1 MRFER
6 ALLASTMGLIV
17 LSGSLSLSVI
27 TLTLGADLRARE
39 SEALGTDHR
48 ILARFLAQRRD
59 LLESEARMLADEPRL
74 RAVAATQDVTR
85 ETVDDV
91 LADVA
96 RASGATRLMLADA
109 AGELL
114 GVVQERDDAP
124 IPHGLIEQALL
135 RGAGHETTHDHEPVE
150 LHAQRIS
157 YGQRVVGVVVVG
169 RRFLAEAVAE
179 AHHQTGAVF
188 VVEHEG
194 ELVAWAPREGPRAP
208 PESTLREL
216 AGLPTPGAARVSA
229 GATLGGDAETY
240 LRETRTLH
248 ADVDVVAARSW
259 TEARAPLVRLVVVLV
274 VVSLLVAAGC
284 ALVVG
289 RVARRL
295 GEPLAELVG
304 FARRIASADAGA
316 RTSPRGLE
324 EVAALG
330 VEMNR
335 MAEQLESGREV
346 MLRTQRLE
354 QEMSIAA
361 SIQTSLLPPTPRL
374 EGLELAAQMLPASE
388 VGGDYYDIRATPE
401 GGWIGVGD
409 VTGHGLPAGLIML
422 MTQTATAALTAGGV
436 TDPREVVVRLN
447 ALLHENIRQRLGR
460 DDHVTYS
467 LFHYDKQGRLA
478 FAGAHEPVLVYRR
491 SQGRAEHIDTPGAWL
506 GAIPR
511 LERATRTTPIA
522 LEPGDILLLHTDGVT
537 EAVGAGRERF
547 GTERLAAALETL
559 AEASAADICRG
570 ILAQVAAWGPV
581 QDDDR
586 TLIVARYLGPP
597 QVPPTPSDE

>member
-1 MRFER
+1 VRFER

-17 LSGSLSLSVI
+17 LSGGLSLSVI

-48 ILARFLAQRRD
+48 ILARFIKQRRD
-59 LLESEARMLADEPRL
+59 LLEGEARMLADEPRL
-74 RAVAATQDVTR
+74 RAVAATEDVTR

-91 LADVA
+91 LVDVA
-96 RASGATRLMLADA
+96 RTSGTTRLILADS
-109 AGELL
+109 AGDLL
-114 GVVQERDDAP
+114 GVVQERSDAP
-124 IPHGLIEQALL
+124 VPHALIEQALL
-135 RGAGHETTHDHEPVE
+135 SGSAHEVTHDREPVE
-150 LHAQRIS
+150 LQAQRIA

-194 ELVAWAPREGPRAP
+194 QLVAWAPREGPRAP
-208 PESTLREL
+208 PEATLREL
-216 AGLPTPGAARVSA
+216 VGLSRPSAERVSA
-229 GATLGGDAETY
+229 GPTLGGDAETY
-240 LRETRTLH
+240 LREAHALH
-248 ADVDVVAARSW
+248 GDVHVVAARSW
-259 TEARAPLVRLVVVLV
+259 DEARAPLVRLVVLLV
-274 VVSLLVAAGC
+274 VVSLFVAMGC
-284 ALVVG
+284 ALVVR
-289 RVARRL
+289 RVAHRL
-295 GEPLAELVG
+295 GEPLGELVG

-316 RTSPRGLE
+316 RTLPRGLD

-335 MAEQLESGREV
+335 MAEQLETGREV
-346 MLRTQRLE
+346 MLHTQRLE

-361 SIQTSLLPPTPRL
+361 SIQTSLLPPQPRL

-388 VGGDYYDIRATPE
+388 VGGDYFDIRATPE

-467 LFHYDKQGRLA
+467 LFHYDKRGQLA

-491 SQGRAEHIDTPGAWL
+491 AQGRCEHIDTPGAWL

-511 LERATRTTPIA
+511 LERATRTTPLS

-537 EAVGAGRERF
+537 ETLGAGKERF
-547 GTERLAAALETL
+547 GTERLAQALEGL
-559 AEASAADICRG
+559 AEASAPEICRG

-586 TLIVARYLGPP
+586 TLIVARYLGAP
-597 QVPPTPSDE
+597 QVPGGPSDR

>member
-1 MRFER
+1 VRFER

-17 LSGSLSLSVI
+17 LSGSLSLSAI

-48 ILARFLAQRRD
+48 ILARFLRQRRD
-59 LLESEARMLADEPRL
+59 LLEAEARMLADEPRL

-96 RASGATRLMLADA
+96 RASGAARLMIADS

-114 GVVQERDDAP
+114 GVMQERDDAP
-124 IPHGLIEQALL
+124 VPHALIEQALL
-135 RGAGHETTHDHEPVE
+135 NGTAHQTTHDREPVE
-150 LHAQRIS
+150 LQAQRIS

-194 ELVAWAPREGPRAP
+194 ALVAWAPREGPRAP
-208 PESTLREL
+208 PEATLREL
-216 AGLPTPGAARVSA
+216 AGLERPSAARVSA
-229 GATLGGDAETY
+229 GPTLGGGVESY
-240 LRETRTLH
+240 LRETRALH
-248 ADVDVVAARSW
+248 ADVNVVAARSW
-259 TEARAPLVRLVVVLV
+259 TEARAPLVRLVVLLV
-274 VVSLLVAAGC
+274 VLSLCVAAGC
-284 ALVVG
+284 ALIVR

-304 FARRIASADAGA
+304 FAQRLATADAGA
-316 RTSPRGLE
+316 RTTPRGLD

-335 MAEQLESGREV
+335 MAAQLETGREV

-374 EGLELAAQMLPASE
+374 EGLELAAQMVPASE
-388 VGGDYYDIRATPE
+388 VGGDYFDVRATSE

-467 LFHYDKQGRLA
+467 LFHYDKSGQLA

-491 SQGRAEHIDTPGAWL
+491 AQGRCEHIDTPGAWL

-511 LERATRTTPIA
+511 LERATRTTPLC
-522 LEPGDILLLHTDGVT
+522 LERGDILLLHTDGVT
-537 EAVGAGRERF
+537 EALGADHTRF
-547 GTERLAAALETL
+547 GTERLAAALEGL
-559 AEASAADICRG
+559 AEASAAEICRG
-570 ILAQVAAWGPV
+570 ILAQVAAWGPT

-586 TLIVARYLGPP
+586 TLIVARYLGAPA
-597 QVPPTPSDE
+597 PTAP